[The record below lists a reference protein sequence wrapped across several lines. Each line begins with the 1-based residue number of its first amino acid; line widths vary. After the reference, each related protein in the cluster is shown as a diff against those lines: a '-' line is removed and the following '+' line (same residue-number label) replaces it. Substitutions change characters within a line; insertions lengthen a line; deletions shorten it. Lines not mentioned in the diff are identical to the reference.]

1 VANAIRIRANVS
13 LCHLSSNPAKPR
25 LLVFNQ
31 YYWPGVEA
39 TAHLLTELCEALT
52 DEYEVTVLTGRL
64 RGRET
69 DPAHEHRNGVEVIR
83 MHSTSYDRAPLHRRA
98 SNYITYLTRALWRG
112 LRRPRPDVV
121 LCMTDPPIVGN
132 IALLV
137 ARRFHVPLVV
147 VSQDVF
153 PEIAVELKRL
163 RNPVLVRVLRLFT
176 GYYLRRAD
184 RVVAIGAKMQERL
197 EAKGTDPERIRV
209 ISNWVD
215 TTALRPE
222 ARNNA
227 WAHENELL
235 DRFVVMHSGNI
246 GHAQDL
252 DTLIQSTTY
261 LRDLEQL
268 AVVLIGF
275 GVRHADY
282 VALTERLEAGKVSF
296 LEYQPRGVLSQSL
309 SSADVHFVG
318 LARGLSGYVVPSRLY
333 GVLAVGRPVIAAA
346 EADSETAQ
354 VVRESG
360 AGVVL
365 PPGRPD
371 LLAETIR
378 EFVAGEHD
386 LEEMGRRGRAYV
398 EAEADRDVAM
408 ERYRSLLAELVR
420 R

>member
-1 VANAIRIRANVS
+1 
-13 LCHLSSNPAKPR
+13 
-25 LLVFNQ
+25 
-31 YYWPGVEA
+31 
-39 TAHLLTELCEALT
+39 
-52 DEYEVTVLTGRL
+52 
-64 RGRET
+64 
-69 DPAHEHRNGVEVIR
+69 
-83 MHSTSYDRAPLHRRA
+83 
-98 SNYITYLTRALWRG
+98 
-112 LRRPRPDVV
+112 
-121 LCMTDPPIVGN
+121 MTDPPIVGN

-163 RNPVLVRVLRLFT
+163 RNPVLVRVLRQLT

-197 EAKGTDPERIRV
+197 EAKGADPERIRV

-227 WAHENELL
+227 WAHERELL

-398 EAEADRDVAM
+398 EAEADREIAM